1 MATSLVGEKVMHP
14 RQSYAARSSLDQ
26 YARFPR
32 CVDEGVSRD
41 VGRNTA
47 VQGLLACPFRGSVL
61 IATSVTP
68 MVVKQV
74 KSLSSVGQVSYVAA
88 YAGGNGY
95 RLGKPRIV
103 HGAARLELAEL
114 SQRASPGEVSST
126 GITLA

>member
-1 MATSLVGEKVMHP
+1 V
-14 RQSYAARSSLDQ
+14 RSSLYQ
-26 YARFPR
+26 YARFPS

-41 VGRNTA
+41 VSRNTA

-68 MVVKQV
+68 MLVKQV
-74 KSLSSVGQVSYVAA
+74 KSLSSVGQVSDVAA

-95 RLGKPRIV
+95 WLGKPRII

-114 SQRASPGEVSST
+114 SQRGSPHEVS
-126 GITLA
+126 